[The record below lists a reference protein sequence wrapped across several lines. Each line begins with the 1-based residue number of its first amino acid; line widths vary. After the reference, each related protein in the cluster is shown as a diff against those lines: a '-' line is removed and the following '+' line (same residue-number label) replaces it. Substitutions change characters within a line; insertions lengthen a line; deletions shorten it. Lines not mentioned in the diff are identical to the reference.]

1 LLLNHTMYRSA
12 LTLAAVLW
20 LVAAPASA
28 ARPSFGCGLPP
39 PLNPPTT
46 VNLDGQPRDMI
57 VAVPPGYSADRVYP
71 LVLGFHGRTN
81 DNQQVRQY
89 YDLEKSSRFDA
100 IYVYPAG
107 LRDGS
112 GKYSW
117 YNPGDRANSLRDYA
131 LFDRLLTDIGAR
143 YCVDQDQVFVV
154 GHSLGASFANSLAC
168 ARSDRIRAVG
178 SVGGG
183 ISPTQCSG
191 KVAALLLHNPDD
203 QDVSVKESE
212 RARDALVAQNGSPAP
227 RPRKEKL
234 AGFDCDRY
242 GKREGEVLWCLHHQ
256 DYNRRGRYYP
266 HQWPKEASAAIM
278 EFFAEQKN

>member
-1 LLLNHTMYRSA
+1 LLE
-12 LTLAAVLW
+12 
-20 LVAAPASA
+20 
-28 ARPSFGCGLPP
+28 
-39 PLNPPTT
+39 PTPIT
-46 VNLDGQPRDMI
+46 PKPDK
-57 VAVPPGYSADRVYP
+57 S
-71 LVLGFHGRTN
+71 H
-81 DNQQVRQY
+81 